1 MSSVISVRLNRVR
14 LTDVAARLRNMSVVV
29 NVKQGKLEG
38 SLCESVLGT
47 SYFSFKGIPFAAP
60 PLGPLRFKDPE
71 PPASWTGLRDARN
84 IKVNCCVQPDELSR
98 TDIIGNEDSLYLN
111 VYTSS
116 LTGSK
121 AVMVY
126 IHGGGFIFGSGT
138 EQVVRPDYFMNKDIV
153 LVTTNYRLGV
163 LGFLNLDDEV
173 ASGNQGLKD
182 QVAALKWVQ
191 ENISNFGGNA
201 KNVTI
206 FGVSAGG
213 TSIHYL
219 TLSPMAKGLFHKAIY
234 QSGTATCPWA
244 IGLSKPEN
252 CIKLASIL
260 GFEDS
265 KDPKEIVEFL
275 RTVPAS
281 QLIEAQ
287 FKILTP
293 SETSV
298 ENLPVGPVVDV
309 KSKNPFLPRP
319 IKECLKDDADIP
331 IMLGYTSNEFIMF
344 LKDTS
349 EGDLKTMDKTLKNH
363 IAKLAISKE
372 PEKIDRLLKDVKN
385 YYFDNE
391 EPLSKE
397 NIPSLISLL
406 SDIYFCCPINMIAD
420 DRRKR
425 ECAPTYLYKFSYV
438 GDEVTITH
446 LLKTIQAKSDNSDYY
461 PKGASHAD
469 EQSYLFYLPLC
480 KATNRL
486 PPAVGTKDRAMI
498 ERLTYL
504 WSNFAKTGCPTSSLN
519 EYVDN
524 TWIPVSKDSF
534 TYLDINNRLMNCP
547 LKDNLAEIYQKNA

>member
-1 MSSVISVRLNRVR
+1 
-14 LTDVAARLRNMSVVV
+14 MSVVV
-29 NVKQGKLEG
+29 SVKQGKLEG

-84 IKVNCCVQPDELSR
+84 IKVNCCVQPNEISR

-111 VYTSS
+111 VYTNS

-126 IHGGGFIFGSGT
+126 IHGGGFIVGSGI
-138 EQVVRPDYFMNKDIV
+138 EQVIRPDYFMNKDIV

-173 ASGNQGLKD
+173 APGNQGLKD

-191 ENISNFGGNA
+191 ENIANFGGNA

-213 TSIHYL
+213 VSVHCL

-234 QSGTATCPWA
+234 QSGAATCPWA
-244 IGLSKPEN
+244 IGMSKPEN
-252 CIKLASIL
+252 CFKLASIL

-265 KDPKEIVEFL
+265 RDPKEVVEFL

-287 FKILTP
+287 FKILTS
-293 SETSV
+293 SETII
-298 ENLPVGPVVDV
+298 ENLPVGPVIDV

-319 IKECLKDDADIP
+319 IKECLKDDTDIP

-344 LKDTS
+344 LKNTS
-349 EGDLKTMDKTLKNH
+349 EEGLKIIDKMLKNY

-372 PEKIDRLLKDVKN
+372 PEKIDRLVKDVKN
-385 YYFDNE
+385 YYFGND
-391 EPLSKE
+391 EPLTKE
-397 NIPSLISLL
+397 AIPSLISLL

-425 ECAPTYLYKFSYV
+425 ECAPTYLFKFSYI
-438 GDEVTITH
+438 GDEMTITH
-446 LLKTIQAKSDNSDYY
+446 LLQAMLPKADNLDYY

-469 EQSYLFYLPLC
+469 EESYLFYLPLC
-480 KATNRL
+480 KVKNPL
-486 PPAVGTKDRAMI
+486 PPAVGTKDRNMI

-504 WSNFAKTGCPTSSLN
+504 WTNFAKTGDPTSSLN
-519 EYVDN
+519 EYVD
-524 TWIPVSKDSF
+524 TPWTPVSKDNF
-534 TYLDINNRLMNCP
+534 TCFDINDHLTNCP
-547 LKDNLAEIYQKNA
+547 IKDDLTNIYQKSA